1 MMVCSMVSLPRPD
14 DILSGKYRL
23 EKVIGRGG
31 MGVVMAAWHLE
42 LDQRVAL
49 KFLLPELAEHQEAAE
64 RFRREARASA
74 KIKSEHVARVLD
86 VGTLDGGVPFMV
98 MEHLDGRDLALE
110 HRERGPLPV
119 QDVID
124 YVLQAI
130 EAVAEAHSLGI
141 VHRDLK
147 PENLFLSKRPDGTR
161 CIKVLDFGIS
171 KSIVLGSEGRAL
183 THTAIIMGSPF
194 YMSPEQMRAPRSVDA
209 RTDIWSIGAILY
221 DLIAG
226 RPPYVA
232 ETIPQLC
239 TMMLE
244 GDPPPLGSLRTDL
257 NPQLERVI
265 SRCLVRDVAKR
276 WMSVGDLAVALLP
289 FASRGSRLHVE
300 RAGRVLSAM
309 SRESP
314 SLLPPPSSIPD
325 SAERAVSDSFH
336 PSRDETPT
344 GARAESSLPLPAG
357 SAPLRSAIPNTQKTW
372 ENSRARSR
380 RPSGP
385 GEGSSPRWVPIA
397 AVGALIFVGGG
408 AWWMLSRKDT
418 APAPA
423 PISSASVLVSP
434 VTAGAPENAEAPP
447 AVEPVASGAASA
459 SAPAASSSAFAA
471 SLSATLAAAPVAAK
485 PAVAIEA
492 PRPVERAQP
501 PRLAPERTAPP
512 AATGL
517 TDFGGRR

>member
-1 MMVCSMVSLPRPD
+1 MMVCSMVSLPRAD
-14 DILSGKYRL
+14 DILAGKYRV
-23 EKVIGRGG
+23 EQVIGRGG

-49 KFLLPELAEHQEAAE
+49 KFLLPELAEHSEAAE

-86 VGTLDGGVPFMV
+86 VGNLEGGVPFIV
-98 MEHLDGRDLALE
+98 MEYLDGRDLALE

-119 QDVID
+119 SECID

-130 EAVAEAHSLGI
+130 EAVAEAHAFGI

-147 PENLFLSKRPDGTR
+147 PENLFLARRPDGTHL
-161 CIKVLDFGIS
+161 IKVLDFGIS
-171 KSIVLGSEGRAL
+171 KSIVLASQGRAL

-244 GDPPPLGSLRTDL
+244 GDPAPLSTLRSDL

-265 SRCLVRDVAKR
+265 ARCLARDVAQR
-276 WMSVGDLAVALLP
+276 WSSVAELAVALLP
-289 FASRGSRLHVE
+289 FANRSSRIHVE
-300 RAGRVLSAM
+300 RAGRVLSSAASA
-309 SRESP
+309 SRGSAAP
-314 SLLPPPSSIPD
+314 MPPPELAPESGGVSFGRD
-325 SAERAVSDSFH
+325 SASAATAEVGAPQRST
-336 PSRDETPT
+336 TPT
-344 GARAESSLPLPAG
+344 QR
-357 SAPLRSAIPNTQKTW
+357 NW
-372 ENSRARSR
+372 ENSRSR
-380 RPSGP
+380 RP
-385 GEGSSPRWVPIA
+385 EGVPRRWIPVAIGTGLVLA
-397 AVGALIFVGGG
+397 SAG
-408 AWWMLSRKDT
+408 AWMFTRS
-418 APAPA
+418 ASGPAPA
-423 PISSASVLVSP
+423 PVSSAGVLVSP
-434 VTAGAPENAEAPP
+434 A
-447 AVEPVASGAASA
+447 
-459 SAPAASSSAFAA
+459 
-471 SLSATLAAAPVAAK
+471 
-485 PAVAIEA
+485 AVA
-492 PRPVERAQP
+492 
-501 PRLAPERTAPP
+501 TAPSTTAESP
-512 AATGL
+512 AATAEVPAQDAPSAASTTGVNGAAPSASSKPALAAPAPPTVRPPDKAPPPRPERSAPSAQPGL